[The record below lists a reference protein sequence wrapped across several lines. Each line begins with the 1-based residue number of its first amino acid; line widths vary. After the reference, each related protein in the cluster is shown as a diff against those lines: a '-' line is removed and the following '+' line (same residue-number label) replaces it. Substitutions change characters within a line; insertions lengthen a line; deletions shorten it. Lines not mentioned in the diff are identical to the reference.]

1 MADRTWNAVDARL
14 YEERW
19 SRNAKLIMGVIIA
32 RCPNPYGVYDVPY
45 VILETLFAPEDID
58 AALDELTKLKR
69 PPIKL
74 YREGEV
80 VWIIRKW
87 GREGKPNEKQQKG
100 AFNTIE
106 GSYNEV
112 WKDFREVYKGYLRS
126 IDGVSDPLPSESE
139 SESEPDTE
147 VSKKKHKT
155 VKSDL
160 PEWCYLLVG
169 ELFPDLVITEADSK
183 QVEKEKGKELDK
195 QAEVIEYLYRL
206 DGYDIDDIEAVLRW
220 AKTDIGGNDPDWSGW
235 SAQFLSCCQLRVK
248 KHGVMKFAKMKAGYE
263 RSKIKKPLRVYEK

>member
-58 AALDELTKLKR
+58 TALGELIKLKR

-74 YREGEV
+74 YRDGEV

-100 AFNTIE
+100 ASNTIE

-112 WKDFREVYKGYLRS
+112 WEDFKGVYKEYLRG
-126 IDGVSDPLPSESE
+126 IDGVSDPLPSDSD
-139 SESEPDTE
+139 SDTE
-147 VSKKKHKT
+147 SDTEKNKIPDADAPDNL
-155 VKSDL
+155 KS
-160 PEWCYLLVG
+160 
-169 ELFPDLVITEADSK
+169 
-183 QVEKEKGKELDK
+183 KGKPSGRD
-195 QAEVIEYLYRL
+195 ATAIWTDEYRAQIDSTYKPTPMDAKHCLSAL
-206 DGYDIDDIEAVLRW
+206 KHLGYDLDLFRECVKNCIGDSWFRDNKPGAAHFYRHIE
-220 AKTDIGGNDPDWSGW
+220 K
-235 SAQFLSCCQLRVK
+235 
-248 KHGVMKFAKMKAGYE
+248 Y
-263 RSKIKKPLRVYEK
+263 KKPPPVDDFGPEVPTFV